1 MTVSIEAFRCCLWLE
16 CMRGFDSKVSALFL
30 RHRKDLVRYVARYA
44 GDADLAEDVVQETF
58 VRLRERPP
66 LHELQIRGW
75 LFTVATNLARD
86 ALAIARRRHQLESTA
101 APDLLL
107 PSAEQDP
114 ATVAELED
122 MRCRVRKVMGSL
134 THEERTALLMYQ
146 EGFRHREIAEAV
158 NMRTEAVGSM
168 IVRAARK
175 LAAEIRTEV
184 TP

>member
-1 MTVSIEAFRCCLWLE
+1 MTASIAASRYCLWLAY
-16 CMRGFDSKVSALFL
+16 MRGFDRKVSVLFT
-30 RHRKDLVRYVARYA
+30 RHREDLFRYVARYA

-58 VRLRERPP
+58 VRLKERPP
-66 LHELQIRGW
+66 LHQLRIRGW

-86 ALAIARRRHQLESTA
+86 ALAIARRRHQLECASTSDLPIPSA
-101 APDLLL
+101 APD
-107 PSAEQDP
+107 P
-114 ATVAELED
+114 ATAAELED
-122 MRCRVRKVMGSL
+122 LRSRVRKAMGAL

-158 NMRTEAVGSM
+158 DKRTESVGSL

-175 LAAEIRTEV
+175 VAAEIGTEV